1 MKTLTS
7 KKIEKELKEA
17 LEITAK
23 VSKQIRKDFEEFEE
37 KRKKI
42 RKELDSGARRTK
54 GFII

>member
-42 RKELDSGARRTK
+42 RKELDSGAKRTK